1 MPCFRDYVFKA
12 MLGEWIDVWMK
23 NQFAFFFLIPFLK
36 WNRWLNNLLVIRVCQ
51 SSEKFC
57 FGIKDRDIWKSKE

>member
-23 NQFAFFFLIPFLK
+23 NQFAFFSYSFLK
-36 WNRWLNNLLVIRVCQ
+36 VKQVTEEFVSNLC
-51 SSEKFC
+51 S
-57 FGIKDRDIWKSKE
+57 GIKDRDIWNSKE